1 MGLAARQ
8 HALGFTWDRIATK
21 VQSIYEAIA

>member
-8 HALGFTWDRIATK
+8 HALGFTWERIAAK
-21 VQSIYEAIA
+21 VQSIYEEIA